1 MPPFLSEKVVKNFMA
16 GKRAVAAK
24 RESPEAID
32 YYNDVTATY
41 ITAAEGAFRLGG
53 LTPKYL
59 ANPADLFIDVERLRL
74 SFEPMR
80 RLFSITSDDEDD
92 DTSMYAT
99 LHTCLELTVRAR
111 LIPRGNEAILKL
123 IKDAGVRAFQDH
135 ASHTIVARA
144 ASLNDDIPRVPFIRD
159 DGGAARIFQIAS
171 EEITKAEKQVRDHEL
186 TGIPIRVSQYA
197 PIASSSGGGGGG
209 KGNRGQ
215 GNAHQG
221 GYQQGG
227 HQQGQSQPFGPG
239 SSASKFGMHA
249 SQHMLR
255 FGNRS
260 CRQCDNKSFPR
271 SSCYARMAQA
281 GDDDDGDSRIIWC
294 PHKGPGACPVPHVR
308 TGDFIKS
315 KLVFATVTDEPGSD
329 YEVIVAPTK
338 RPRPASGGKGDGS
351 RGAGGRGRGKGG
363 GRGRS
368 RGGRDFR
375 AGGKA

>member
-1 MPPFLSEKVVKNFMA
+1 MA
-16 GKRAVAAK
+16 GKRAVASK
-24 RESPEAID
+24 RDAPEAID
-32 YYNDVTATY
+32 YWNDIVALY

-53 LTPKYL
+53 LTPKNL
-59 ANPADLFIDVERLRL
+59 AVPAELFVDVERLRL
-74 SFEPMR
+74 SFDVMR
-80 RLFSITSDDEDD
+80 RLFAITGDDEDD
-92 DTSMYAT
+92 DTSMFAT
-99 LHTCLELTVRAR
+99 LHTCLSLTVRAK

-123 IKDAGVRAFQDH
+123 IMQAGVRAFQDH

-144 ASLNDDIPRVPFIRD
+144 ASLNDDPVRVPFIRD
-159 DGGAARIFQIAS
+159 DSGAARIFTIAA

-186 TGIPIRVSQYA
+186 TGIPIRASQYA
-197 PIASSSGGGGGG
+197 PVGASSGGGGGG

-215 GNAHQG
+215 GNGQKG

-227 HQQGQSQPFGPG
+227 HQQDPFGHG

-249 SQHMLR
+249 SQHVLR
-255 FGNRS
+255 FGNRT

-271 SSCYARMAQA
+271 SSCYARNAQT
-281 GDDDDGDSRIIWC
+281 GDDDDGDSRNIWC
-294 PHKGPGACPVPHVR
+294 PYKGSGTCPVPHVR
-308 TGDFIKS
+308 TGEFVKS
-315 KLVFATVTDEPGSD
+315 KLVFATVTDEPGSE

-338 RPRPASGGKGDGS
+338 RPRPTTGGKGDGN